1 MAVDVDR
8 HDDSYLRRHVLPG
21 IRRNGRIIGVAEF
34 RGMCAEARAQGF
46 DAFPS
51 CDNFDERGHCRGCPI
66 EKGEEETAEMP
77 AREPA
82 SRDLKAD
89 ATPARGPD
97 SRDMSV
103 GAAAPPQ
110 DSVDFEEDIPRP
122 PPPTPD
128 EADDAA
134 RFVVEARRRYKW
146 TEEECDYF
154 RGCLGITRAKAT
166 AEARRRM
173 GES

>member
-66 EKGEEETAEMP
+66 EKGEEETAE
-77 AREPA
+77 
-82 SRDLKAD
+82 
-89 ATPARGPD
+89 TPARVPD
-97 SRDMSV
+97 SRDTSV
-103 GAAAPPQ
+103 VASMPARVPPSRDISPSTR
-110 DSVDFEEDIPRP
+110 DSSGFDDEDIPRP